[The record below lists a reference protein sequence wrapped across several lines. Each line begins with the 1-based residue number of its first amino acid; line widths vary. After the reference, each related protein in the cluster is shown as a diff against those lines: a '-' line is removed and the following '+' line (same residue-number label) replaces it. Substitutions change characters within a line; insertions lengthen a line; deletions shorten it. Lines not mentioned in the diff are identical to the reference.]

1 MRMVS
6 KEKSSH
12 QHVGNICMSIWLWPV
27 NLQVQ
32 RCDPQASTKA
42 KLTVLPAC
50 VFFLWGRGSLTIV
63 PKTILPG
70 SERTQVLEAL
80 GFSLPTMDDNQPPLA
95 LFNVKVGS
103 GPISKPMI
111 LEISCQWRSR
121 KPGLHKAWSNGTFSW
136 QSLMALLFERYK
148 PRKASLVD
156 GLLNIQVNFGKTR

>member
-12 QHVGNICMSIWLWPV
+12 QHVGNICMSISLWPV

-32 RCDPQASTKA
+32 RCDPQASTKL
-42 KLTVLPAC
+42 KSR
-50 VFFLWGRGSLTIV
+50 FLMGRGPLTIV

-136 QSLMALLFERYK
+136 QSLMALLFWK
-148 PRKASLVD
+148 GTSHDK
-156 GLLNIQVNFGKTR
+156 QVL